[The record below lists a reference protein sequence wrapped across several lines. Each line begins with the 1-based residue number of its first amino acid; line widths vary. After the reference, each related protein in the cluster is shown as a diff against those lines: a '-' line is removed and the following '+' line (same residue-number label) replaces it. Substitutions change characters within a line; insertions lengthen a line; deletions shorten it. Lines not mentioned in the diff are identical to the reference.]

1 MRIVGRGSNALCP
14 YSGPESGVG
23 SARSMLAFESVNWNP
38 QQVPPKGA
46 RDTGQVLVRYENS
59 TGCIYIIT
67 FGVKKEFSD
76 EMVSLWA

>member
-1 MRIVGRGSNALCP
+1 
-14 YSGPESGVG
+14 
-23 SARSMLAFESVNWNP
+23 MLAFEQVNWNP

-59 TGCIYIIT
+59 TGCIHIIK